1 VSTVDAIRK
10 ATAQDAAASSALID
24 GLAPYPLADPSER
37 EAAAPFFATVTPG
50 AVEGAISG
58 GRFIY
63 HLADAG
69 CALVGAV
76 GVRDGSHV
84 YHLFVAEGFQRGGR
98 GGALW
103 RVARG
108 YAEGAGGGERFTVNA
123 SLSAVPVYARLGF
136 VPSTPVTQTHGLAF
150 VPMALERAKGSRP

>member
-63 HLADAG
+63 HLAEAG
-69 CALVGAV
+69 GGLVGAV
-76 GVRDGSHV
+76 GVRDGCHV
-84 YHLFVAEGFQRGGR
+84 CHLLVAEGWQGRGV

-108 YAEGAGGGERFTVNA
+108 WAEGRGAVERFTVNA
-123 SLSAVPVYARLGF
+123 SVGAVPVYARLGF
-136 VPSTPVTQTHGLAF
+136 VVAGEVARVHGVVF
-150 VPMALERAKGSRP
+150 VPMVLECAAVPRG